1 MSGTEDYE
9 VESELDGDEI
19 AEMYCDWL
27 YAMEGGNVKDRASE
41 DVEGVTCPAKQSKNK
56 KEDEI
61 QEGIALARQD
71 PLFAILF

>member
-27 YAMEGGNVKDRASE
+27 YVMEGGNVK

-61 QEGIALARQD
+61 QEVIALAHQD

>member
-27 YAMEGGNVKDRASE
+27 YAMEGGNVKD
-41 DVEGVTCPAKQSKNK
+41 VEGVICPAKQSK

-61 QEGIALARQD
+61 QEVIALARQD